1 MRMIDF
7 LFRLSGIVCLWSKP
21 ISSNDTSKGFFKKS
35 STIEERFELD
45 RLIEDSY
52 AEALNEILN
61 KTLEEILLNEKSCF
75 RDIEARFANLFPQLN
90 LLLEQN

>member
-1 MRMIDF
+1 MNLKEKIVN
-7 LFRLSGIVCLWSKP
+7 RLQQWKNCGMVKELNQKWINAKKY
-21 ISSNDTSKGFFKKS
+21 IIKKS

-61 KTLEEILLNEKSCF
+61 RNK
-75 RDIEARFANLFPQLN
+75 
-90 LLLEQN
+90 